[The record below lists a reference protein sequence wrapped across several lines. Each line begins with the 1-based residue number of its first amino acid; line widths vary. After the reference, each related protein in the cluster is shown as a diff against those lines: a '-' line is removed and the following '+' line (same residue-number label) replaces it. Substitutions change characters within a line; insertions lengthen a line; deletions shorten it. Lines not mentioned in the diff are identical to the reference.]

1 MVLAMLMSALATEWI
16 GIHALFGAFL
26 LGAVI
31 PHDSRLARELGRK
44 LQDFVVVLFLP
55 TFFAFTGLRTE
66 LHLVRG
72 FEQWGLCLAIILV
85 ACVGKFGGTALASR
99 MSGFDWRDSVAL
111 GALMNTR
118 GLMELIVLN
127 VGLDQGVISSTLF
140 SMMVV
145 MAVVTTVAAGPV
157 LDVLARRQAAV
168 SSAGERV
175 SA

>member
-1 MVLAMLMSALATEWI
+1 MSALATEWI

-31 PHDSRLARELGRK
+31 PHDSRLAPELGRK

-55 TFFAFTGLRTE
+55 TFFAFTGLRTQ
-66 LHLVRG
+66 LHLVEG
-72 FEQWGLCLAIILV
+72 AWA
-85 ACVGKFGGTALASR
+85 VGALPGHHPGRLPRQVRRAPR
-99 MSGFDWRDSVAL
+99 PHALSGFDWRDSVAL

-127 VGLDQGVISSTLF
+127 VGLDQGVISPALF

-145 MAVVTTVAAGPV
+145 MAVVTTLLAAPV
-157 LDVLARRQAAV
+157 LDLLARRG
-168 SSAGERV
+168 AGAR
-175 SA
+175 SPLPS